1 MAPDEMRWAFNQIMT
16 SLFRV
21 SMMNGYRMR
30 DGSPLDWKN
39 WTNKLNSTDTAYE
52 MQGVLRQLMMNLHAQ
67 TDNDFSMK
75 RLTAERIKEYVDKHY
90 HNYTLTVTE
99 IAAYTGLS
107 INYTRQ
113 IFKDIYGISISD
125 YILDKKIEKA
135 KELLLNTNDTAK
147 QIAEK
152 VGYPD
157 NRYFYVV
164 FKKKTGETADSFRRK
179 KGSISKNN

>member
-1 MAPDEMRWAFNQIMT
+1 MWE
-16 SLFRV
+16 
-21 SMMNGYRMR
+21 
-30 DGSPLDWKN
+30 
-39 WTNKLNSTDTAYE
+39 
-52 MQGVLRQLMMNLHAQ
+52 VL
-67 TDNDFSMK
+67 
-75 RLTAERIKEYVDKHY
+75 V
-90 HNYTLTVTE
+90 
-99 IAAYTGLS
+99 
-107 INYTRQ
+107 NYTRQ